1 MSERNKK
8 TGIKK
13 ETYCISID
21 KKDAEKIRKIL
32 KKKELLNFNYLPETQ
47 KNKVIFPVIN
57 ETKKIKKLGFIILER
72 KLRQVKQKKGSLADL
87 LEQKGIK
94 SDEIVKSFDVI
105 GDIAI
110 IDIPE
115 KLKKHKEH
123 KKEIANAILSIH
135 PNIKTV
141 AEKVSPVSGV
151 YRIRKVKVIA
161 GEKKTETI
169 HTETGCRFKL
179 DINKV
184 YFSPRLVFERQRI
197 ANLVKN
203 GKKCETV
210 FVPFVGVGPFAIIIA
225 KNNQDSIVYANE
237 LNPNAFKYLKENI
250 KLNKTYNVIPI
261 KGDIKKVAKDYK
273 NKADRIIM
281 PLPMSSQSYLNSA
294 FLIARK
300 NCTIHIYLFVK
311 NKKEAEEIV
320 KSAAKKFRKKIK
332 ILNTRKV
339 RDYSA
344 SIIEVVVDF
353 QVKR

>member
-1 MSERNKK
+1 MSKK
-8 TGIKK
+8 AKRTIRQINSRAETFCIRIKK
-13 ETYCISID
+13 KNAEET
-21 KKDAEKIRKIL
+21 RKIL
-32 KKKELLNFNYLPETQ
+32 HKKELLNFGFLPETR
-47 KNKVIFPVIN
+47 KGEVFFPVAN
-57 ETKKIKKLGFIILER
+57 EIKKIEELGFSVIKR
-72 KLRQVKQKKGSLADL
+72 KLRQIKRRKGSLLDL
-87 LEQKGIK
+87 LRYKGIK
-94 SDEIVKSFDVI
+94 SDEIIKSFDVI
-105 GDIAI
+105 GSITVV
-110 IDIPE
+110 DIPE

-210 FVPFVGVGPFAIIIA
+210 FVPFAGVGPFAIIIA

-237 LNPNAFKYLKENI
+237 LNPIAFKY
-250 KLNKTYNVIPI
+250 
-261 KGDIKKVAKDYK
+261 
-273 NKADRIIM
+273 
-281 PLPMSSQSYLNSA
+281 
-294 FLIARK
+294 
-300 NCTIHIYLFVK
+300 
-311 NKKEAEEIV
+311 
-320 KSAAKKFRKKIK
+320 
-332 ILNTRKV
+332 
-339 RDYSA
+339 
-344 SIIEVVVDF
+344 
-353 QVKR
+353 